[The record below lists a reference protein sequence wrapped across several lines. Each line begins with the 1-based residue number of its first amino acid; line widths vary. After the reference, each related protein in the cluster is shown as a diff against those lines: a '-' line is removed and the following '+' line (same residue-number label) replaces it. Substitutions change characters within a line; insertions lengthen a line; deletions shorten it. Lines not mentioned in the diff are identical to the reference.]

1 MLRACALVLL
11 CGVPVA
17 SPALV
22 SPIVACSWLLP
33 CATPG
38 SGAVGGLH
46 PEDAVVVFARSCGS
60 DCNKPPTHTFSFSF
74 SLETVIAAAITHDT
88 PLCCSPTC
96 GSKLCHGC
104 PEEHA
109 GPNWCSDS
117 EYDSETSSDVDD
129 EDCEE
134 DA

>member
-1 MLRACALVLL
+1 MRYSA
-11 CGVPVA
+11 VA
-17 SPALV
+17 SPRY
-22 SPIVACSWLLP
+22 
-33 CATPG
+33 
-38 SGAVGGLH
+38 SGAIVIPHKVVGGH
-46 PEDAVVVFARSCGS
+46 REDYSAPLA
-60 DCNKPPTHTFSFSF
+60 
-74 SLETVIAAAITHDT
+74 SLASRKTPVSRNLENDPAQRAPKEITHDLR
-88 PLCCSPTC
+88 LCCSPTC

-117 EYDSETSSDVDD
+117 EHDSETSSDVDD